1 MRHLK
6 SGRQLGR
13 NSSHRKAMFRN
24 MVVSLLDHE
33 SITTTDAK
41 AKELRRHVEKVITL
55 GKRGTLA
62 SRRMAR
68 VIINDRAVLQKLFS
82 TIAERYKERPG
93 GYTRIVKIGVRPGD
107 SAPMS
112 VIQLVQEEL
121 STDSKPSRKA
131 PEKASVTITDKPV
144 EEAIDS
150 KVAEEPSVAE
160 AVEAKQT
167 DEGVEV
173 EAEAKGEE
181 APETET
187 KAEEKK

>member
-41 AKELRRHVEKVITL
+41 AKELRRHAEKAITL

-68 VIINDRAVLQKLFS
+68 VIINDRVVLQKLFS
-82 TIAERYKERPG
+82 TIADRYKERAG
-93 GYTRIVKIGVRPGD
+93 GYTRIIKLGIRPGD

-121 STDSKPSRKA
+121 STDSKPAKKA
-131 PEKASVTITDKPV
+131 PKKAAAKPEADAKPLESKSESAKSEAAKAAKEDKEVPAV
-144 EEAIDS
+144 E
-150 KVAEEPSVAE
+150 VEPESE
-160 AVEAKQT
+160 PEVEAK
-167 DEGVEV
+167 V
-173 EAEAKGEE
+173 EAED
-181 APETET
+181 
-187 KAEEKK
+187 KK

>member
-41 AKELRRHVEKVITL
+41 AKELRRHAEKAITL

-82 TIAERYKERPG
+82 TIADRYKDRPG
-93 GYTRIVKIGVRPGD
+93 GYTRIVKLGIRPGD

-112 VIQLVQEEL
+112 VIQLVQDVL
-121 STDSKPSRKA
+121 PADSKPAKKA
-131 PEKASVTITDKPV
+131 PKKAVKKTEVDVKPV
-144 EEAIDS
+144 EETPI
-150 KVAEEPSVAE
+150 
-160 AVEAKQT
+160 EAK
-167 DEGVEV
+167 
-173 EAEAKGEE
+173 
-181 APETET
+181 PIET
-187 KAEEKK
+187 KAENAEAEKEEKEAPEAEVESEEKK

>member
-41 AKELRRHVEKVITL
+41 AKELRRHVEKAITL

-68 VIINDRAVLQKLFS
+68 VIINDRVVLQKLFS
-82 TIAERYKERPG
+82 TIAERYKERAG
-93 GYTRIVKIGVRPGD
+93 GYTRIVKLGIRPGD

-121 STDSKPSRKA
+121 PAAKPSKKA
-131 PEKASVTITDKPV
+131 PKKAKAAADKPV
-144 EEAIDS
+144 EAKES
-150 KVAEEPSVAE
+150 KDEVPAADEI
-160 AVEAKQT
+160 EAKQT
-167 DEGVEV
+167 EESAK
-173 EAEAKGEE
+173 AEPEDKGE
-181 APETET
+181 ATPKTETE
-187 KAEEKK
+187 AEEK

>member
-41 AKELRRHVEKVITL
+41 AKELRRHAEKAITL

-68 VIINDRAVLQKLFS
+68 VIINDRVVLQKLFS
-82 TIAERYKERPG
+82 TIADRYKERAG
-93 GYTRIVKIGVRPGD
+93 GYTRIVKLGIRPGD

-121 STDSKPSRKA
+121 STDSKPAKKA
-131 PEKASVTITDKPV
+131 PKKTAAKPETDAKSL
-144 EEAIDS
+144 ESKSEAAKED
-150 KVAEEPSVAE
+150 KEVP
-160 AVEAKQT
+160 AVEAEPEVEDKPEV
-167 DEGVEV
+167 EGKV
-173 EAEAKGEE
+173 EAED
-181 APETET
+181 
-187 KAEEKK
+187 KK

>member
-1 MRHLK
+1 
-6 SGRQLGR
+6 
-13 NSSHRKAMFRN
+13 MFRN

-41 AKELRRHVEKVITL
+41 AKELRRHVEKAITL

-68 VIINDRAVLQKLFS
+68 VIINDRVVLQKLFS
-82 TIAERYKERPG
+82 TIAERYKERGG
-93 GYTRIVKIGVRPGD
+93 GYTRIVKLGIRPGD

-121 STDSKPSRKA
+121 STDSKPSKKA
-131 PEKASVTITDKPV
+131 PKKVSAKVADKPV
-144 EEAIDS
+144 EPKDS
-150 KVAEEPSVAE
+150 KVAEEATVAE
-160 AVEAKQT
+160 AIEAKQT
-167 DEGVEV
+167 EDSVKV
-173 EAEAKGEE
+173 EAEAEDKGET

-187 KAEEKK
+187 EAEEKK

>member
-41 AKELRRHVEKVITL
+41 AKELRRHAEKAITL

-82 TIAERYKERPG
+82 TIADRYKDRPG
-93 GYTRIVKIGVRPGD
+93 GYTRIVKLGIRPGD

-112 VIQLVQEEL
+112 VIQLVQDAL
-121 STDSKPSRKA
+121 PADSKPAKKA
-131 PEKASVTITDKPV
+131 PKKAVKKTEADVKPV
-144 EEAIDS
+144 EETPI
-150 KVAEEPSVAE
+150 
-160 AVEAKQT
+160 EAK
-167 DEGVEV
+167 
-173 EAEAKGEE
+173 
-181 APETET
+181 PIET
-187 KAEEKK
+187 KAENAEAEKEEKEAPEAEVESEEKK

>member
-41 AKELRRHVEKVITL
+41 AKELRRHAEKVITL

-68 VIINDRAVLQKLFS
+68 VMVNDKAVLQKLFS
-82 TIAERYKERPG
+82 TIADRYKERPG
-93 GYTRIVKIGVRPGD
+93 GYTRIVKLGIRPGD

-121 STDSKPSRKA
+121 TVDSKPSKKTPKKA
-131 PEKASVTITDKPV
+131 KTVTDKPV
-144 EEAIDS
+144 EAKDS
-150 KVAEEPSVAE
+150 KDTTEVPAAD
-160 AVEAKQT
+160 AKEAKQPEENAKVGT
-167 DEGVEV
+167 DEKV
-173 EAEAKGEE
+173 EAT
-181 APETET
+181 PETET
-187 KAEEKK
+187 EAEEKK